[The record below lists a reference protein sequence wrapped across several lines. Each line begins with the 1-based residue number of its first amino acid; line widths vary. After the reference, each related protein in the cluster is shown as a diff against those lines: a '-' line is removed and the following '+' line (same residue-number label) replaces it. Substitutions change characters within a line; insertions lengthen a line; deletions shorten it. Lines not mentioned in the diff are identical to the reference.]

1 MKRKLIT
8 LAVMAGLA
16 STPALAAETG
26 KHETRINNFGI
37 VAGGVLGALVGG
49 PPGAI
54 AGMAVGGITTDREL
68 TARRAQ
74 ALDTQVA
81 TLEEEQRSL
90 HSERR
95 GLQVQVETLRRAL
108 ERERELAA
116 NATDPGALAEGLEFA
131 VAFRTNTAA
140 FSEAVADGLEALA
153 SLVAAVPSL
162 EVRLDG
168 YADPR
173 GSEQLN
179 QQLSLARAEAIRDR
193 LIAAGVEPQRIHVHA
208 HGAVAVAE
216 GQAAD
221 ADGWAFQRRVDI
233 RLERRAGQLAAR
245 P

>member
-8 LAVMAGLA
+8 LAVMAALA

-26 KHETRINNFGI
+26 KHESRINSFGI

-54 AGMAVGGITTDREL
+54 AGMAVGGITTDREV

-74 ALDTQVA
+74 ALDAQVA
-81 TLEEEQRSL
+81 ALGEEQRSL
-90 HSERR
+90 QSARH
-95 GLQVQVETLRRAL
+95 GLQAQVETLHRAL

-116 NATDPGALAEGLEFA
+116 NTVDAGSLADGLEFA
-131 VAFRTNTAA
+131 VAFRTNTAE
-140 FSEAVADGLEALA
+140 FPEEVAGGLEALA
-153 SLVAAVPSL
+153 SLVTAVPSL

-173 GSEQLN
+173 GSAQLN

-193 LIAAGVEPQRIHVHA
+193 LIAAGIEPQRIHVHA
-208 HGAVAVAE
+208 HGAVAADE
-216 GQAAD
+216 GQVAD
-221 ADGWAFQRRVDI
+221 ADSWALQRRVDI